1 MATLLS
7 VCLGLGVAA
16 ACGFRIF
23 VPFLVMNLAARAG
36 YLTLGG
42 DFEWIGG
49 TPALITFAVA
59 AAAEIGAYYL
69 PGVDNLLDA
78 VATPAAIVAGIVASA
93 SVVTG
98 MDPYLKWTLATIAG
112 GSIAGA
118 VQITT
123 VGIRQLSLFGTGG
136 VANPA
141 VSSAEAAGSVV
152 VTIVSVLLPVLAV
165 VLIILG
171 FFAARRLRGTRRLRR
186 ERESAP

>member
-1 MATLLS
+1 MATLFS

-23 VPFLVMNLAARAG
+23 LPFLVMNLAARAG
-36 YLTLGG
+36 YLTLGS
-42 DFEWIGG
+42 DFEWISG

-59 AAAEIGAYYL
+59 TAAEIGAYYI

-78 VATPAAIVAGIVASA
+78 IATPAAIVAGVVASA

-118 VQITT
+118 VQMTT
-123 VGIRQLSLFGTGG
+123 VGLRQLSLFGTGG

-141 VSSAEAAGSVV
+141 VSSAEAAGSLVM
-152 VTIVSVLLPVLAV
+152 TIVSVALPVLAV
-165 VLIILG
+165 VLVFLG
-171 FFAARRLRGTRRLRR
+171 LITARRLRRARRARR
-186 ERESAP
+186 QREPAL

>member
-1 MATLLS
+1 MATLFS

-42 DFEWIGG
+42 NFEWIGG

-59 AAAEIGAYYL
+59 TALEIGAYYI
-69 PGVDNLLDA
+69 PGVDNLLDFI
-78 VATPAAIVAGIVASA
+78 ATPAAVVAGIVASA

-123 VGIRQLSLFGTGG
+123 VGLRQASLLGTGG
-136 VANPA
+136 FANPA
-141 VSSAEAAGSVV
+141 VSSAEAAGSLA
-152 VTIVSVLLPVLAV
+152 TTLVSLMLPVLAV
-165 VLIILG
+165 SVVILG
-171 FFAARRLRGTRRLRR
+171 LISVRQRRRSRRARRQR
-186 ERESAP
+186 EMVL

>member
-1 MATLLS
+1 MAALLN
-7 VCLGLGVAA
+7 VCLGFGVAA

-36 YLTLGG
+36 YVTLGDG
-42 DFEWIGG
+42 FEWIGG

-59 AAAEIGAYYL
+59 AAAEIGAYYV

-78 VATPAAIVAGIVASA
+78 LATPAAVVAGIVATA

-112 GSIAGA
+112 GSIAGT
-118 VQITT
+118 VQLTT
-123 VGIRQLSLFGTGG
+123 VGIRQLSLLGTGG

-141 VSSAEAAGSVV
+141 VSTAEAAGALVT
-152 VTIVSVLLPVLAV
+152 TIVSLLLPVLAV
-165 VLIILG
+165 ALILLG
-171 FFAARRLRGTRRLRR
+171 LIAARRLRRARRARR
-186 ERESAP
+186 QRELAL

>member
-1 MATLLS
+1 MATVLS

-23 VPFLVMNLAARAG
+23 LPFLVMNLAARAG
-36 YLTLGG
+36 HLTLGG
-42 DFEWIGG
+42 DFAWVGG

-59 AAAEIGAYYL
+59 AAAEIGAYYV

-78 VATPAAIVAGIVASA
+78 VATPAAVVAGIVASA

-98 MDPYLKWTLATIAG
+98 MDPYLKWTLAAIAG

-118 VQITT
+118 VQMTT

-141 VSSAEAAGSVV
+141 VSSAEAAGSLVM
-152 VTIVSVLLPVLAV
+152 TIVSVLLPVLAV

-171 FFAARRLRGTRRLRR
+171 LLTARRLRRARRARR
-186 ERESAP
+186 QRELAL

>member
-1 MATLLS
+1 MTTLLS

-36 YLTLGG
+36 YLTLGD

-59 AAAEIGAYYL
+59 AAVEIGAYYV

-78 VATPAAIVAGIVASA
+78 VATPAAVVAGIVASA

-118 VQITT
+118 VQVMT
-123 VGIRQLSLFGTGG
+123 VGVRQASLFGTGG
-136 VANPA
+136 LANPV
-141 VSSAEAAGSVV
+141 VSSAEAAGSL
-152 VTIVSVLLPVLAV
+152 VTTILSLLLPVLAV
-165 VLIILG
+165 GLIVLGLLS
-171 FFAARRLRGTRRLRR
+171 ARRLRRTRRARR
-186 ERESAP
+186 QRELVR